1 MDWATVATTA
11 ATSAVIS
18 AIVSGLFARRTSERA
33 IQIENITK
41 ERAIWRGKIREQAL
55 AVHKAARDKD
65 GAALGELRLSLS
77 LNLNPTDSE
86 DAGILK
92 VVDTM
97 AKATQPDD
105 RNTQEFADRIAL
117 LLKHDWDRAKSEAKH
132 RKYGFQLF
140 RAGPGPATSAVTAKR
155 KLVTIRN

>member
-41 ERAIWRGKIREQAL
+41 ERAKWRDKIREQAL
-55 AVHKAARDKD
+55 AVHKAAKAKD
-65 GAALGELRLSLS
+65 AVSLGELRLSFS
-77 LNLNPTDSE
+77 LNLNPTDPE

-92 VVDTM
+92 TITAM
-97 AKATQPDD
+97 AKATTPDE
-105 RNTQEFADRIAL
+105 TGEQEFADRVAL
-117 LLKHDWDRAKSEAKH
+117 LLKHD
-132 RKYGFQLF
+132 
-140 RAGPGPATSAVTAKR
+140 
-155 KLVTIRN
+155 